1 MKPES
6 QKTFNELFENEL
18 ERVKRYNV
26 PLSIS
31 ILDID
36 RFKSFNDK
44 FGHSIG
50 DEVLISMAQTVNNNI
65 RANDIFARW
74 GGEEFIIMFIN
85 TPLEK
90 AKKVAEFLKDKIEE
104 NKHPTAGKITASFGV
119 TQYKDGDNLDIM
131 FRRCDEA
138 LYKAKANGRNRVE
151 II

>member
-1 MKPES
+1 MQEELIKVEN
-6 QKTFNELFENEL
+6 KAYIDGLTGVYNRNKFNELFENEL

-65 RANDIFARW
+65 RTNDIFARW

-90 AKKVAEFLKDKIEE
+90 AKKK
-104 NKHPTAGKITASFGV
+104 
-119 TQYKDGDNLDIM
+119 
-131 FRRCDEA
+131 
-138 LYKAKANGRNRVE
+138 
-151 II
+151 